1 MYYGNEKNES
11 QRKSERKKS
20 NKGKIRVEIK
30 DE

>member
-11 QRKSERKKS
+11 QRSERKSK
-20 NKGKIRVEIK
+20 KGNIKVELK